1 MDKVKYLVQ
10 PLKVNQDNDIQTAKE
25 SETKN
30 KVVFAINFDDCYG
43 FKTKEEA
50 EIKSKELNSV
60 GQNNVVI
67 DVVEVMKDIG
77 KNLVE
82 EICMK
87 EKMINKL

>member
-30 KVVFAINFDDCYG
+30 KVVFAIDFDECYG
-43 FKTKEEA
+43 FETREEA
-50 EIKSKELNSV
+50 EIKSKELDDA

-82 EICMK
+82 EICMIK
-87 EKMINKL
+87 KK